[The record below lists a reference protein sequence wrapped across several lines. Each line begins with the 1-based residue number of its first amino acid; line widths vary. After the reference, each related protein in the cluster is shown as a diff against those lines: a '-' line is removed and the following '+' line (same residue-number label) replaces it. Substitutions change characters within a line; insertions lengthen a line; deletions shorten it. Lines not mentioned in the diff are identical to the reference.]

1 MKQRL
6 LIAFLTI
13 VVFGA
18 GYFGG
23 VWTERHSCK
32 VPPPPPRLLSE
43 LSSKPNAGNVA
54 KQPAPAP
61 NVADL
66 ANQIAKLRPQID
78 AFRARMEEIDREMDQ
93 DIDTILTPQQHQTF
107 QGMIRYYADVRAKED
122 ADLTR
127 PVPLTPQEITE
138 LQQKPLYKML
148 AIVVVPMR
156 LEWNA
161 RELKLDEEQREK
173 LRHVLEARR
182 AKFLALVDSLPPPT
196 LGLSRL
202 AAAAER
208 LRQQQEAAAQAAA
221 GK

>member
-6 LIAFLTI
+6 LIALLTI

-43 LSSKPNAGNVA
+43 LSSGQTNSTASKR
-54 KQPAPAP
+54 PAPAP
-61 NVADL
+61 NVTEL
-66 ANQIAKLRPQID
+66 SSQIEKLRPQID
-78 AFRARMEEIDREMDQ
+78 AFRARMEEIDREMDR
-93 DIDTILTPQQHQTF
+93 DIDVILTPEQHQTF
-107 QGMIRYYADVRAKED
+107 QGMIRYYADVKAKED

-127 PVPLTPQEITE
+127 PVPLTPEEITQ

-161 RELKLDEEQREK
+161 RELKLDEPQREK
-173 LRHVLEARR
+173 LRQVLESRR
-182 AKFLALVDSLPPPT
+182 TKFLALVDSMPPPT

-208 LRQQQEAAAQAAA
+208 LRQQQEAAAQAAPA
-221 GK
+221 K